1 VWAFGV
7 EEGNLQATG
16 FHMEGVQGLGRI
28 KWADWSRKGGR
39 NLLKTLP
46 IFMITEAAKS
56 NFKGIMKGHV
66 HAEINHLISFE
77 IVPRFT

>member
-1 VWAFGV
+1 
-7 EEGNLQATG
+7 
-16 FHMEGVQGLGRI
+16 MGRLEQ
-28 KWADWSRKGGR
+28 KGGR
-39 NLLKTLP
+39 NLLKTFP
-46 IFMITEAAKS
+46 FFMITEAAKS